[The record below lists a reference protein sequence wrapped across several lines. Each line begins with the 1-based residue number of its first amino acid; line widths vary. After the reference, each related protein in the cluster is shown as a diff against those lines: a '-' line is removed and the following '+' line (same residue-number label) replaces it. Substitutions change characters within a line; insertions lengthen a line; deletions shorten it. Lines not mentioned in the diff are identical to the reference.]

1 MSIDTAVRRWTYDE
15 FARLPD
21 DGNRYEIIAGELFA
35 TQTPTLTHQ
44 RIVTRLLVTLE
55 EFNRAHA
62 LGELYPG
69 PVDVLLGESDYLE
82 PDLAFVRADRVGIL
96 KERGIEGAPDLVI
109 EVVSPSTAGRDRTL
123 KRERY
128 AAFGVAEYWVV
139 DANTRRVEIYRGFE
153 PAEIA
158 TDAFTWQ
165 PVDGGPELRI
175 QAADLLR

>member
-15 FARLPD
+15 FARLPN
-21 DGNRYEIIAGELFA
+21 DGNRYEIIAGDLYV
-35 TQTPTLTHQ
+35 TPPPTLTHQ
-44 RIVTRLLVTLE
+44 KIIMNLSYVLE
-55 EFNRAHA
+55 GFIRAHG
-62 LGELYPG
+62 LGQLYPG
-69 PVDVLLGESDYLE
+69 PVDVLFAEGDYLA
-82 PDLAFVRADRVGIL
+82 PDLVFVRADRTQIL
-96 KERGIEGAPDLVI
+96 KERGVEGAPDLVI

-139 DANTRRVEIYRGFE
+139 DANTRRVEIYRGSE
-153 PAEIA
+153 TAEIA

-175 QAADLLR
+175 SVADLLR